1 MYQGRAKKAD
11 SDFFK
16 ILIYDSVGR
25 SMTRKHE
32 TTFDEFILILIIHKK
47 KLEYFL
53 LFEAFIKGVD
63 PLIFL

>member
-16 ILIYDSVGR
+16 ILIYESVGR

-32 TTFDEFILILIIHKK
+32 TTFDDFILILIIHKK
-47 KLEYFL
+47 KF
-53 LFEAFIKGVD
+53 
-63 PLIFL
+63 IFLNIFYYLRVL